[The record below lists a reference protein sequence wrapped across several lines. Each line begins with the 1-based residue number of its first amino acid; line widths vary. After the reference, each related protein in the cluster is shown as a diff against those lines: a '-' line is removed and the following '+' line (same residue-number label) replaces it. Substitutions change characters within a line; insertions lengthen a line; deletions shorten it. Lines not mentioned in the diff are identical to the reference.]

1 MDDIK
6 FSQLIINFKFE
17 NTFCIRS
24 SVMKLNVS
32 LIYATALIGVH
43 PGQPYNQ
50 LFMGSTSYN
59 LYVKCFLF
67 SSRVTQTHLFA
78 LCASHDRPTTPPQT
92 YPELC
97 NTCRCEPAIFYSSIE
112 LQRGKCTKFTHS
124 FTRIYRRLPV
134 THTHHSW
141 VGSPREWCW
150 LIATGSHHSFG
161 DRCCNC
167 INLVS
172 CFEVVSLFRN
182 CIAKFFFFVCCFKQF

>member
-59 LYVKCFLF
+59 HYVKCFLF

-78 LCASHDRPTTPPQT
+78 PCASHDRPTTLPKHILNCATPAAANQQ
-92 YPELC
+92 YFIRPLNC
-97 NTCRCEPAIFYSSIE
+97 NAENARNS
-112 LQRGKCTKFTHS
+112 LTHS
-124 FTRIYRRLPV
+124 HESTAICPSH
-134 THTHHSW
+134 THT
-141 VGSPREWCW
+141 
-150 LIATGSHHSFG
+150 
-161 DRCCNC
+161 
-167 INLVS
+167 
-172 CFEVVSLFRN
+172 SLLGWQP
-182 CIAKFFFFVCCFKQF
+182 A